1 MINLATQ
8 ELVDKVALVVVIWI
22 SMWKISLA
30 GLGIFLEVGFLVKTS
45 LVAEVGVV
53 LVAAE
58 ENQGLLDQI

>member
-30 GLGIFLEVGFLVKTS
+30 GLGIFLEVGFLVKIS